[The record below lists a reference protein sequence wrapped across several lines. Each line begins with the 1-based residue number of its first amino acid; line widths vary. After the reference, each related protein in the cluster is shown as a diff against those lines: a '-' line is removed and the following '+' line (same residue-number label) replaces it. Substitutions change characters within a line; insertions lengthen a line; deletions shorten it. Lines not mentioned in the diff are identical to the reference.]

1 MTVIPLSR
9 DIHEAIVQRCDRGE
23 PFAVAVVLK
32 AQGSTPR
39 KTGVTAII
47 DSAGVIQGT
56 IGGGAVEAEAQR
68 VAVEAIRAGVP
79 RAFDFRLAGGAV
91 ADRDPLCGG
100 AMRVLVDPTAQR
112 RRAAYAAAV
121 EARNA
126 RKRGVLLTSVRGGAA
141 PEVDVQYLAEEA
153 IAAAAGFP
161 GPTAIAEA
169 LARQEAALFV
179 AESLPDSQPLE
190 VLVEPLVPD
199 PVLVIVGG
207 GHIGQALA
215 AAAGPLGFEILVL
228 DDRPEFTAEDLFPEG
243 VTTRC
248 GPVVEEINRL
258 PIDAATY
265 VVIVTRGHRHD
276 AEALAAC
283 IHKPAAYLGMIGS
296 RRKVALVRK
305 EWIEAGRATAAEFD
319 RVYAPVGLDL
329 GAATVPEIAVS
340 IAAQLIAVRRTGSA
354 PRIAREPGS

>member
-1 MTVIPLSR
+1 MTVIPPSR

-23 PFAVAVVLK
+23 PFTVAVVLK

-47 DSAGVIQGT
+47 DAAGAIEGT
-56 IGGGAVEAEAQR
+56 IGGGAVEAAAQR
-68 VAVEAIRAGVP
+68 VAVEAIRAAAP
-79 RAFDFRLAGGAV
+79 RVFDFQLAGAAV
-91 ADRDPLCGG
+91 ADQDPLCGG

-121 EARNA
+121 EARKQ
-126 RKRGVLLTSVRGGAA
+126 RQHGVLLTIVRGGDA

-161 GPTAIAEA
+161 GSQAIGDA
-169 LARQEAALFV
+169 LARQEPALLV
-179 AESLPDSQPLE
+179 AESGPEAQRLE

-207 GHIGQALA
+207 GHIGRALA
-215 AAAGPLGFEILVL
+215 TVAGPLGFDVLVL
-228 DDRPEFTAEDLFPEG
+228 DDRPEFTTADLFPAG
-243 VTTRC
+243 VQTRC

-296 RRKVALVRK
+296 HRKVALVRK
-305 EWIEAGRATAAEFD
+305 EWIESGRATAAEFD

-329 GAATVPEIAVS
+329 GSVTVPEIAVS
-340 IAAQLIAVRRTGSA
+340 IAAQLISVRRRGTTGRI
-354 PRIAREPGS
+354 PRE